1 MQPHEPDESN
11 PGLERT
17 RHQLRTSGVKG
28 EITNPLR
35 SGIHDR
41 GYLPHVKREG
51 ASYFVTFRLA
61 DSLPKEVL
69 LKFEREK
76 AERLRRLNDF
86 AKRGEAINDSEAEIA
101 RDLQRKIER
110 YLDRGAGACH
120 LRRSDIADLVADAL
134 RHFHESRY
142 LLHDWVVMPNHV
154 HAAAWPMPN
163 HLLSDILKSWKQFT
177 SRRAKKIL
185 GMGDE
190 PFWQPESYDHWI
202 RSDEE
207 QARITR
213 YIKNNPVIA
222 GLCARPEDWKWSS
235 AYRATG

>member
-1 MQPHEPDESN
+1 
-11 PGLERT
+11 
-17 RHQLRTSGVKG
+17 
-28 EITNPLR
+28 
-35 SGIHDR
+35 
-41 GYLPHVKREG
+41 
-51 ASYFVTFRLA
+51 
-61 DSLPKEVL
+61 
-69 LKFEREK
+69 
-76 AERLRRLNDF
+76 
-86 AKRGEAINDSEAEIA
+86 
-101 RDLQRKIER
+101 
-110 YLDRGAGACH
+110 
-120 LRRSDIADLVADAL
+120 
-134 RHFHESRY
+134 
-142 LLHDWVVMPNHV
+142 
-154 HAAAWPMPN
+154 MPN